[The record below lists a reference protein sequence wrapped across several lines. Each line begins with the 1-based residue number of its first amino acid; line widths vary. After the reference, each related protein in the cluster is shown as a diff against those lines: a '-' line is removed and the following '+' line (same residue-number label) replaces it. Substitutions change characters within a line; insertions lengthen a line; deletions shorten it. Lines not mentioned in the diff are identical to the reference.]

1 MLDMAPSSRCDCG
14 LEDSVPERG
23 AHPRVPPPT
32 AQAHFTAPS
41 NVRRKLMS
49 SPLSSEL
56 RQKYSVSGWNPR
68 VVQGATGGLWE
79 SEFGQGAGACYV
91 CVSMTETQA
100 VARELGGYMLWE
112 IS

>member
-1 MLDMAPSSRCDCG
+1 MFDMAPAWRCDCG

-23 AHPRVPPPT
+23 AHPRVPLPT

-56 RQKYSVSGWNPR
+56 RQKYSVSGWKPR
-68 VVQGATGGLWE
+68 VQGGRRVDCGNLNPGWEPELAT
-79 SEFGQGAGACYV
+79 FV
-91 CVSMTETQA
+91 C
-100 VARELGGYMLWE
+100 L
-112 IS
+112 